1 MHVLHEQLRADI
13 RAIAEYPAASRSEMQ
28 RGFAELREL
37 INSRID
43 PLDAAVRRHGI
54 EIEQLKQG
62 RRP

>member
-1 MHVLHEQLRADI
+1 
-13 RAIAEYPAASRSEMQ
+13 MQ